1 MTRWRSKISTPPAT
15 RYLTRDARRPLQEP
29 KVDQRSVKVNE
40 THRGLLMEEL
50 PMRKKSSSEEWG
62 KVELCRICFKEMFS
76 EIKGQHGTTAKS
88 EVDIFKTHQDMTSP
102 VSPVSGRNQ
111 RLCSLWASS
120 VFNHFCLYVIFR
132 TCLFLK
138 CLCADMKYLS
148 WSCFV
153 YLNAWLPIWG
163 LLCNYALVCK
173 SHRQTNQQTVKLDK
187 LIVTCVVLILCF
199 QELKPSLTLTVL
211 SIKCSPHNDLQSL
224 NLREYFFFCT
234 EATIKCP
241 HM

>member
-1 MTRWRSKISTPPAT
+1 
-15 RYLTRDARRPLQEP
+15 
-29 KVDQRSVKVNE
+29 
-40 THRGLLMEEL
+40 MEEL

-62 KVELCRICFKEMFS
+62 KVDLCRICFKEMFS

-111 RLCSLWASS
+111 QLCSLWASS

-187 LIVTCVVLILCF
+187 LIVTCVVLILSVFCF

-224 NLREYFFFCT
+224 NLREYFFFT
-234 EATIKCP
+234 LKQQ
-241 HM
+241 